1 MKITIIR
8 HRKNLDMTKL
18 ADGGQYELASI
29 AAPDLCT
36 RQGTTYHS
44 NPCASTRSVIIQ
56 SELEL
61 PLNCKYVPTAYA
73 FSSLEAGDISD

>member
-1 MKITIIR
+1 MEVVDV
-8 HRKNLDMTKL
+8 LDY
-18 ADGGQYELASI
+18 GQYELASI

-61 PLNCKYVPTAYA
+61 PLNYKYVSTAYA